1 MAAAAPAGAF
11 FAFGCQAL
19 QASRVNFHGE
29 KGLIAMVLWYL
40 EGQAACPP
48 EILGPKVCVHMN
60 RGLLQVRERLL
71 HA

>member
-1 MAAAAPAGAF
+1 MHTRADAF
-11 FAFGCQAL
+11 LAFGL
-19 QASRVNFHGE
+19 QKLHVSHVNFHGE

-48 EILGPKVCVHMN
+48 EILGPKVCVHMD
-60 RGLLQVRERLL
+60 RGLLQARERFL